1 MLSIFFL
8 KKYGLSHKVSR
19 TVSNADLSL
28 LDFLILDNE
37 KIYTKKLS
45 NSNRNKV
52 FESITKWFEDI
63 KIKTDIFDDV
73 IMLSSISES
82 VPSKVFQLG
91 ESILDLKIKMTYM
104 EVEKNEV
111 SITDKKILRMLQKY
125 ENTIS
130 DIEEKKIWESF
141 VFFLREIKVPVNK
154 LEDKEL
160 TIEIIDKLKELNLI
174 FESEDILYLNID
186 NLFQK
191 ELLVNY
197 FDIDID
203 SMPSLKG
210 INKKLSLNEFLSMNF
225 KDIELFSLRINGLTL
240 QKIADEKGITRERV
254 RQRLEKIK
262 DNLPELEEID
272 KYSSLYQEYYIP
284 KDIFVNVF
292 ESDERVYNLLDYL
305 FSKGEKDI
313 SEKILNENFS
323 QDAKEYVL
331 NALRKVKIGTDIK
344 VATKENAL
352 EEVMKENK
360 DLQTYLNKDEMFY
373 LYNEHVAKYPKLSII
388 NQRSLINMADR
399 APNIIKS
406 ISNGYRYFNIEM
418 SEDIINS
425 LKEIITIQS
434 PGAYNM
440 EYIYNNNKDFMAQI
454 NILDGSELHNLYL
467 KFKIEVPDM
476 FLGRNPEFTVGISS
490 KKDFIFQEMLAHNEM
505 DVDDFVSYINEN
517 YGLLKHSFKSYIF
530 NEFTEYIA
538 DGRIYIDSRNYSN
551 IKNRLKEYLKDEI
564 YLRED
569 FEQIIKRNSTI
580 VEISP
585 FLIYQLGFRDRGTL
599 IIDKKYLSS
608 KDAVIS
614 MLLSRKIINEE
625 DEKISKTG
633 DFLSAKYALEKD
645 FRIIKIGENKYL
657 NTSSLISRG
666 FELNRFQSFVEK
678 VEETVNSN
686 SYFTIKSLLG
696 NGFNHDLI
704 DYGFEQITLDRLLST
719 SDILKP
725 VTNSY
730 PTLYYKGDKKFV
742 KDFLLDSLL
751 EYGSVNVEDF
761 TDDIN
766 DRYGLNFDEERIKHK
781 LKEEGVFFSK
791 DLNKVYIYKD
801 DYLDEVYG
809 K

>member
-8 KKYGLSHKVSR
+8 KKYGLSHKISKAI
-19 TVSNADLSL
+19 SDAGLSL

-37 KIYTKKLS
+37 KIYTKKLR

-52 FESITKWFEDI
+52 FDSITRWFEDI
-63 KIKTDIFDDV
+63 KIKTNIFDDV
-73 IMLSSISES
+73 IMLSSVSES
-82 VPSKVFQLG
+82 VPSRVFQLG
-91 ESILDLKIKMTYM
+91 ESILDLKMKMTCR
-104 EVEKNEV
+104 ETEKNEV
-111 SITDKKILRMLQKY
+111 SITDKKILRMLKEY
-125 ENTIS
+125 ENLIS
-130 DIEEKKIWESF
+130 DIEERKIWESF
-141 VFFLREIKVPVNK
+141 VFFLRKIKVSVNK
-154 LEDKEL
+154 LEDEEL
-160 TIEIIDKLKELNLI
+160 NIEIIDKLKKLNLI

-197 FDIDID
+197 FEIDID
-203 SMPSLKG
+203 SIPSMKG
-210 INKKLSLNEFLSMNF
+210 ITKKLSLNEILSMNF

-254 RQRLEKIK
+254 RQRLEKVK
-262 DNLPELEEID
+262 ENLPELEEID

-284 KDIFVNVF
+284 KDVFINVF

-305 FSKGEKDI
+305 FPKGEEDI
-313 SEKILNENFS
+313 SEKILNGNFS

-331 NALRKVKIGTDIK
+331 NAFRKVKIGTDIK

-373 LYNEHVAKYPKLSII
+373 LYNEHVAKHPKLSII

-399 APNIIKS
+399 SPNIIKS
-406 ISNGYRYFNIEM
+406 ISNGYRYFNIEL
-418 SEDIINS
+418 SEDIINF
-425 LKEIITIQS
+425 LKEIITIQA

-440 EYIYNNNKDFMAQI
+440 EHIYNNNKNFMAQI
-454 NILDGSELHNLYL
+454 NILDGSELHNFYL

-476 FLGRNPEFTVGISS
+476 ILGRNPEFTVGISS
-490 KKDFIFQEMLAHNEM
+490 KKDFIFQEMLVHNEM
-505 DVDDFVSYINEN
+505 NVDDFVNYINEN
-517 YGLLKHSFKSYIF
+517 YGLLKNSFKSYIF
-530 NEFTEYIA
+530 NEFPEYIA
-538 DGRIYIDSRNYSN
+538 DGRIYIDSRDYSN
-551 IKNRLKEYLKDEI
+551 IKNGLKEYLKDEI

-585 FLIYQLGFRDRGTL
+585 FLIHQLGFRDRGAL

-614 MLLSRKIINEE
+614 IFLSQKIINEE
-625 DEKISKTG
+625 DEKIRKTS
-633 DFLSAKYALEKD
+633 DFLSAKYALEKN

-666 FELNRFQSFVEK
+666 FDLNRFQSFVKK

-686 SYFTIKSLLG
+686 SYFTIKSLLDS
-696 NGFNHDLI
+696 GFNHDLI
-704 DYGFEQITLDRLLST
+704 DDGFEQITLDRLLST

-766 DRYGLNFDEERIKHK
+766 DRYGLNFDEEKIKYK
-781 LKEEGVFFSK
+781 LKEEGVFLSK
-791 DLNKVYIYKD
+791 DLNKVYVYKD